1 MNIDKLGIATLTPAT
16 TQKSDQLGQD
26 DFLKILVAQMNNQDP
41 TNPADNAE
49 FLGQMAQFSMVSGIN
64 SLDSSMQGVLGSAEA
79 TRSLQA
85 SSLVNREV
93 LIETSTVNLGSGRS
107 VDGQIATVPGA
118 SGINVQV
125 RDAYGNLVRTL
136 ATEDIGNQRLA
147 FSWDGTS
154 EAGMPLDPA
163 NFTISARALVGIE
176 QLDLP
181 VFSFVRV
188 DGVKVDPDSKAISL
202 TLANDQTASLNNV
215 AQYR

>member
-1 MNIDKLGIATLTPAT
+1 MNIDKLGVATLATAT
-16 TQKSDQLGQD
+16 TQKSDQLGQE

-41 TNPADNAE
+41 TNPAENAE

-64 SLDSSMQGVLGSAEA
+64 SLGTSMQGMLSSAEA

-93 LIETSTVNLGSGRS
+93 LIETNTVNLGSGRS
-107 VDGQIATVPGA
+107 VDGQIAAVPGA
-118 SGINVQV
+118 TGINVQV

-154 EAGMPLDPA
+154 ETGMPLDPA
-163 NFTISARALVGIE
+163 NFTISARALVGTE

-181 VFSFVRV
+181 VFNFVRV